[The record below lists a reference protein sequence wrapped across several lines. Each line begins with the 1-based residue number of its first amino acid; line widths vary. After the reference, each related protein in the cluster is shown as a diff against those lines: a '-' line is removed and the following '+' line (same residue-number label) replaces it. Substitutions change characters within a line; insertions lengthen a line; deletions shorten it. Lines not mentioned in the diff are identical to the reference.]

1 MEVGTQQ
8 KRRGKFKMVTEKI
21 RNGRPT
27 QYPWEKWLRV
37 PEGKSTKKSTIK
49 PEHYSASQRSMC
61 VMIRQNARLLNV
73 NVSVFPQEDGSIV
86 VRALGPR

>member
-1 MEVGTQQ
+1 
-8 KRRGKFKMVTEKI
+8 MVEKI

-37 PEGKSTKKSTIK
+37 PEGRKTKKTTIGADQF
-49 PEHYSASQRSMC
+49 SASQRSMC

-86 VRALGPR
+86 VKALGPR